1 MTDNLRTRIVSTA
14 ISNLCLLCGRHGKTV
29 DHLSFI
35 VIIDN
40 LSFIVIIPMFCGTAW
55 KLIPFAI
62 LWLVSKE
69 RTSRIIRGASCLWM
83 MFAFATTR
91 IATWLSSR
99 SKFDTIRVD
108 RLLHIWGATLMS
120 RSELLSSPQRCDEIY
135 SRQSG

>member
-14 ISNLCLLCGRHGKTV
+14 ISNLCLLSGRHGKTV

-62 LWLVSKE
+62 LWLVWKE
-69 RTSRIIRGASCLWM
+69 RTSRIIRGAS
-83 MFAFATTR
+83 
-91 IATWLSSR
+91 
-99 SKFDTIRVD
+99 
-108 RLLHIWGATLMS
+108 MS
-120 RSELLSSPQRCDEIY
+120 MDDVCICDYKNSHLALFKKQI
-135 SRQSG
+135 